1 MYLLALS
8 EELPCCFSE
17 KEVISVTPMYKW
29 DLLYECATL
38 DVQKG
43 LRFCLRLSFTL
54 YCHGLPVP
62 KEKKKYI
69 KAIQISYSKLSG
81 CSFVFC
87 GSIDG
92 FRALKCSF

>member
-62 KEKKKYI
+62 KEKKKNTLKQY
-69 KAIQISYSKLSG
+69 KSVTVSYLG
-81 CSFVFC
+81 VLLFFV
-87 GSIDG
+87 
-92 FRALKCSF
+92 AQ